1 MVRPPPPPPPPA
13 GPPAPDGVA
22 RGSAAPPPG
31 LDAVIE
37 FVARIAAAD
46 PRLDADL
53 LLRAGRLAAAAHATQ
68 ARQNGEPYIIHPI
81 AVAEILAGFRMDTAT
96 IATALLHDVV
106 EDTEHSLADIERQFG
121 AEIARLVDGV
131 TKLSRIEVQ
140 SERTK
145 QAENL
150 RKLLLAL
157 SEDLRVLLVKLADR
171 LHNMRTLS
179 FVPKPEKRQ
188 RTARETLDIYAPL
201 AERIGMEQLK
211 TELETLAFRE
221 LNPDGWASIAQRL
234 TWLRGRSGDM
244 IAEIELELRDVLE
257 MHDVPVE
264 EVSGREKSSYSIW
277 RKMQAKNVTFEGLSD
292 VMAFR
297 IIVPERVHCYLALGA
312 IHDAFKVITGRFKDY
327 ISTPKTNG
335 YQSLHT
341 GVLLPGRRAEAKIE
355 VQIRTR
361 EMHVVA
367 EYGVA
372 AHWVYKQ
379 GSEAAA
385 AARSYPWVRALIDI
399 LENEPEAND
408 AMEATKLE
416 LHRDLVF
423 CFSPKGDLIELPQG
437 ATPVDFAY
445 HVHSQVGDTCVGA
458 KVNGRIV
465 KLDHKLDNGDQVEI
479 ITAKG
484 GKPNPAWMKFVKSGK
499 AQARIRRYAVA
510 EEKARAREEGRTAIV
525 KAFRANGLEFSDK
538 LLEPAAKALRQ
549 SGVEEMFHA
558 VASAS
563 LTARDVV
570 YAAYPELRGGTTRAM
585 EPIALV
591 APRGRLGMP
600 SGRGGAGERRQMAV
614 PVAPITGIVAGM
626 QLSFA
631 HCCHPVPGDRI
642 VGVVTTGKG
651 VTVHRHD
658 CHMLENFAATPE
670 RLLDVEW
677 EQAGLGGAAYVARL
691 TVAAINGPQ
700 LLSNVANSVV
710 RQKAGLTNM
719 RLGRRED
726 DECDLSLD
734 VEVRDTRHLAE
745 VMGVLRA
752 CEGVVR
758 VDRARG

>member
-1 MVRPPPPPPPPA
+1 MPPRATPGQPEA
-13 GPPAPDGVA
+13 ARAPDGVA
-22 RGSAAPPPG
+22 RGGSPPPG
-31 LDAVIE
+31 LDAVLE
-37 FVARIAAAD
+37 FCARVSAADARI
-46 PRLDADL
+46 DADL
-53 LLRAGRLAAAAHATQ
+53 LLRAGRLAAEAHASQ
-68 ARQNGEPYIIHPI
+68 ARQNGEPYIIHPV

-96 IATALLHDVV
+96 LATALLHDVV
-106 EDTEHSLADIERQFG
+106 EDTEHSLPDIERQFG
-121 AEIARLVDGV
+121 PEIARLVDGV

-171 LHNMRTLS
+171 LHNMRTLA
-179 FVPKPEKRQ
+179 FVPKPEKRS

-244 IAEIELELRDVLE
+244 IAEIEQELREVLAL
-257 MHDVPVE
+257 HDVPVE
-264 EVSGREKSSYSIW
+264 EVSGREKAPYSIW

-361 EMHVVA
+361 EMHRVA

-379 GSEAAA
+379 GEAAA
-385 AARSYPWVRALIDI
+385 PARSYPWVRHLIDI
-399 LENEPEAND
+399 LETEPEAND

-458 KVNGRIV
+458 RVNGRIV
-465 KLDHKLDNGDQVEI
+465 RLDHKLDNGDQVEI

-510 EEKARAREEGRTAIV
+510 EERARAREDGRTAIV
-525 KAFRANGLEFSDK
+525 KAFRANGLEFTEK
-538 LLEPAAKALRQ
+538 ALEPAAKALRQ

-558 VASAS
+558 VASGS

-570 YAAYPELRGGTTRAM
+570 HAAYPELRGGATRPV

-600 SGRGGAGERRQMAV
+600 GGRSGGGERRQVAV

-626 QLSFA
+626 QLNFA

-677 EQAGLGGAAYVARL
+677 EQSGLAGAAYVARL
-691 TVAAINGPQ
+691 TVSAINGPQ
-700 LLSNVANSVV
+700 LLSNVANSVI

>member
-1 MVRPPPPPPPPA
+1 MSERATPPLPA
-13 GPPAPDGVA
+13 VARAPDGVA
-22 RGSAAPPPG
+22 ASTAPPG
-31 LDAVIE
+31 LEEVIA
-37 FVARIAAAD
+37 FAARVAAAD
-46 PRLDADL
+46 PRLDSDL
-53 LLRAGRLAAAAHATQ
+53 LLRAGRFAAEAHAQQ

-81 AVAEILAGFRMDTAT
+81 AVAEILAGLHLDTAT

-106 EDTEHSLADIERQFG
+106 EDTPHGLPEIEQRFG

-179 FVPKPEKRQ
+179 FVPKPEKRA

-244 IAEIELELRDVLE
+244 ITEIEQELREVLKR
-257 MHDVPVE
+257 HDVPVE
-264 EVSGREKSSYSIW
+264 EVQGREKSPYSIW

-297 IIVPERVHCYLALGA
+297 IIVPERAHCYLALGA
-312 IHDAFKVITGRFKDY
+312 IHDAFKVIAGRFKDY

-361 EMHVVA
+361 EMHRVA

-379 GSEAAA
+379 GAEAAA
-385 AARSYPWVRALIDI
+385 SAKSYPWVRALIDI
-399 LENEPEAND
+399 LETEPEAND

-465 KLDHKLDNGDQVEI
+465 KLDHKLENGDQVEI

-484 GKPNPAWMKFVKSGK
+484 GKPNPGWMKFVKSGK

-510 EEKARAREEGRTAIV
+510 EEKARARDEGRTAIV
-525 KAFRANGLEFSDK
+525 KAFRQNGLDCTDK
-538 LLEPAAKALRQ
+538 TLEPAAKALRQ
-549 SGVEEMFHA
+549 SSVEELYHA
-558 VASAS
+558 VASGS
-563 LTARDVV
+563 LSARDVV
-570 YAAYPELRGGTTRAM
+570 HAAFPELRGGGASRIV
-585 EPIALV
+585 EPTALM
-591 APRGRLGMP
+591 APRGRLGAP
-600 SGRGGAGERRQMAV
+600 THARGGERKRVAV
-614 PVAPITGIVAGM
+614 PLQPITGIVAGM
-626 QLSFA
+626 QLHFA

-642 VGVVTTGKG
+642 LGVVTTGKG
-651 VTVHRHD
+651 VTVHRQD
-658 CHMLENFAATPE
+658 CHMLENFAASPE

-677 EQAGLGGAAYVARL
+677 EQSGLGGATYTARL
-691 TVAAINGPQ
+691 AVSALNGPQ
-700 LLSNVANSVV
+700 LISNVANAVV
-710 RQKAGLTNM
+710 RQKAGVTNI
-719 RLGRRED
+719 RLGKRED
-726 DECDLSLD
+726 DECDLALD
-734 VEVRDTRHLAE
+734 VEVRDVRHLAE

>member
-1 MVRPPPPPPPPA
+1 MSERATPPGPA
-13 GPPAPDGVA
+13 VARAPEGVA
-22 RGSAAPPPG
+22 ATASPPG
-31 LDAVIE
+31 LEAVIA
-37 FVARIAAAD
+37 FAARTAAAD
-46 PRLDADL
+46 PRLDSDL
-53 LLRAGRLAAAAHATQ
+53 LLRAGRFAAEAHAQQ
-68 ARQNGEPYIIHPI
+68 ARQNGEPYIIHPV
-81 AVAEILAGFRMDTAT
+81 AVAEILAGLHLDSAT
-96 IATALLHDVV
+96 LATALLHDVV
-106 EDTEHSLADIERQFG
+106 EDTPHGLAEIEQRFG
-121 AEIARLVDGV
+121 PEIARLVDGV

-171 LHNMRTLS
+171 LHNMRTLA
-179 FVPKPEKRQ
+179 FVAKPEKRA
-188 RTARETLDIYAPL
+188 RTARETLEIYAPL

-221 LNPDGWASIAQRL
+221 LNPDAWASIAQRL

-244 IAEIELELRDVLE
+244 IAEIEQELREVLAR
-257 MHDVPVE
+257 HQVPVE
-264 EVSGREKSSYSIW
+264 EVQGREKSPYSIW

-297 IIVPERVHCYLALGA
+297 IIVPERAHCYLALGA
-312 IHDAFKVITGRFKDY
+312 IHDAFKVIAGRFKDY

-341 GVLLPGRRAEAKIE
+341 GVLLPGKRAEAKIE

-361 EMHVVA
+361 EMHRVA

-379 GSEAAA
+379 GPEAAA
-385 AARSYPWVRALIDI
+385 SAKSYPWVRALIDI
-399 LENEPEAND
+399 LETEPEAQD

-423 CFSPKGDLIELPQG
+423 CFTPKGDLIELPQG

-465 KLDHKLDNGDQVEI
+465 KLDHKLENGDQVEI

-484 GKPNPAWMKFVKSGK
+484 GKPNPGWMKFVKSGK
-499 AQARIRRYAVA
+499 AQARIRRYALA

-525 KAFRANGLEFSDK
+525 RAFRQNGLDCTDK
-538 LLEPAAKALRQ
+538 TLEPAAKALRQ
-549 SGVEEMFHA
+549 AGVEELYHA
-558 VASAS
+558 VASGS
-563 LTARDVV
+563 LSARDVV
-570 YAAYPELRGGTTRAM
+570 HAAFPELRGGGGQRVV
-585 EPIALV
+585 EPTALI
-591 APRGRLGMP
+591 APRGRLGAPP
-600 SGRGGAGERRQMAV
+600 SARGAERRRVAV
-614 PVAPITGIVAGM
+614 PVQPITGIVAGM
-626 QLSFA
+626 QLHFA

-642 VGVVTTGKG
+642 LGVVTTGKG
-651 VTVHRHD
+651 VTVHRAD
-658 CHMLENFAATPE
+658 CHMLENFATSPE

-677 EQAGLGGAAYVARL
+677 EQAGLGGATYTARL
-691 TVAAINGPQ
+691 SVAAVNGPQ
-700 LLSNVANSVV
+700 LISNVANAVV
-710 RQKAGLTNM
+710 RQKAGVTNI

-726 DECDLSLD
+726 EECDLALD
-734 VEVRDTRHLAE
+734 VEVRDLRHLSE

>member
-1 MVRPPPPPPPPA
+1 MAHAPEGLSARTAEPP
-13 GPPAPDGVA
+13 
-22 RGSAAPPPG
+22 APPPG
-31 LDAVIE
+31 LEAVLD
-37 FVARIAAAD
+37 FVARAVAAD
-46 PRLDADL
+46 ARLDGPL
-53 LLRAGRLAAAAHATQ
+53 LERAGRFSAEAHEAQ
-68 ARQNGEPYIIHPI
+68 RRQDGQPYILHPV

-96 IATALLHDVV
+96 LATALLHDVV
-106 EDTEHSLADIERQFG
+106 EDTKHGLAEVEARFSP
-121 AEIARLVDGV
+121 EIARLVDGV
-131 TKLSRIEVQ
+131 TKLSRIELQ

-171 LHNMRTLS
+171 LHNMRTLA
-179 FVPKPEKRQ
+179 FVPKPEKRA
-188 RTARETLDIYAPL
+188 RIARETLDIYAPL

-244 IAEIELELRDVLE
+244 IAEIEQELREVLGL
-257 MHDVPVE
+257 HGVPVE
-264 EVSGREKSSYSIW
+264 EVLGREKSPYSIW

-297 IIVPERVHCYLALGA
+297 IIVPDRAHCYLALGA
-312 IHDAFKVITGRFKDY
+312 IHDAFKVIAGRFKDY

-341 GVLLPGRRAEAKIE
+341 GVLLPGKRAEAKIE
-355 VQIRTR
+355 VQIRTP
-361 EMHVVA
+361 EMHRVA

-379 GSEAAA
+379 GEDAAA
-385 AARSYPWVRALIDI
+385 TARSYPWVRALIDI
-399 LENEPEAND
+399 LETEPEAND

-445 HVHSQVGDTCVGA
+445 HVHSQVGDTCVGS

-465 KLDHKLDNGDQVEI
+465 KLDHKLENGDQVEI

-525 KAFRANGLEFSDK
+525 KAFRQNGLDCSDK
-538 LLEPAAKALRQ
+538 LLEPVAKALRQ
-549 SGVEEMFHA
+549 SGVEELYHA
-558 VASAS
+558 VASGS
-563 LTARDVV
+563 LSARDVV
-570 YAAYPELRGGTTRAM
+570 QAAFPELRGGSRPV
-585 EPIALV
+585 EPTALV
-591 APRGRLGMP
+591 SPRGRLG
-600 SGRGGAGERRQMAV
+600 GGPARVGDRNKRVAV
-614 PVAPITGIVAGM
+614 PVQPITGVVAGM
-626 QLSFA
+626 QLHFA

-677 EQAGLGGAAYVARL
+677 DDAGLGAAAYTARL
-691 TVAAINGPQ
+691 SVEAVNGPQ
-700 LLSNVANSVV
+700 LLSNVANAVV

-719 RLGRRED
+719 RMGRRED
-726 DECDLSLD
+726 DECDLALD
-734 VEVRDTRHLAE
+734 VEVRDVRHLAE

>member
-1 MVRPPPPPPPPA
+1 MTSRATPGQPEA
-13 GPPAPDGVA
+13 ARAPDGVS
-22 RGSAAPPPG
+22 RGSAAPPG
-31 LDAVIE
+31 LDAVLD
-37 FVARIAAAD
+37 FCARAAAAD
-46 PRLDADL
+46 PRLDGEL
-53 LLRAGRLAAAAHATQ
+53 LRRAGRLAAEAHATQ

-81 AVAEILAGFRMDTAT
+81 AVAEILSDFRMDTAT

-121 AEIARLVDGV
+121 PEIARLVDGV

-171 LHNMRTLS
+171 LHNMRTLA

-244 IAEIELELRDVLE
+244 ITEIEQELHEVLALHE
-257 MHDVPVE
+257 VPVE
-264 EVSGREKSSYSIW
+264 EVSGREKSPYSIW

-297 IIVPERVHCYLALGA
+297 IIVPERAHCYLALGA
-312 IHDAFKVITGRFKDY
+312 IHDAFKVIAGRFKDY

-361 EMHVVA
+361 EMHRVA

-379 GSEAAA
+379 GEAAA
-385 AARSYPWVRALIDI
+385 PARSYPWVRALIDI
-399 LENEPEAND
+399 LETEPEAND

-465 KLDHKLDNGDQVEI
+465 RLDHKLDNGDQVEI

-525 KAFRANGLEFSDK
+525 KAFRANGLEFTEK
-538 LLEPAAKALRQ
+538 ALEPAAKTLRQ

-558 VASAS
+558 VASGS

-570 YAAYPELRGGTTRAM
+570 HAAYPELRGGGPRPV

-591 APRGRLGMP
+591 SPRGRLGMP
-600 SGRGGAGERRQMAV
+600 TGRAGTGDKRRVAV
-614 PVAPITGIVAGM
+614 PLAPITGIVAGM
-626 QLSFA
+626 QLNFA

-651 VTVHRHD
+651 VTVHRND

-677 EQAGLGGAAYVARL
+677 EQSGLGAAAYVARL
-691 TVAAINGPQ
+691 TVSAINGPQ
-700 LLSNVANSVV
+700 LLSNVANSVI

-726 DECDLSLD
+726 DECDLFLD

>member
-1 MVRPPPPPPPPA
+1 V
-13 GPPAPDGVA
+13 
-22 RGSAAPPPG
+22 
-31 LDAVIE
+31 LD
-37 FVARIAAAD
+37 FVARAAAAD
-46 PRLDADL
+46 PRLDAAL
-53 LLRAGRLAAAAHATQ
+53 LERAGRFAAAAHAGQ
-68 ARQNGEPYIIHPI
+68 RRQDETPYILHPV
-81 AVAEILAGFRMDTAT
+81 AVADILADFRMDTAT
-96 IATALLHDVV
+96 LATALLHDVV
-106 EDTEHSLADIERQFG
+106 EDTPHGLAELEQRFG
-121 AEIARLVDGV
+121 GEVARLVDGV
-131 TKLSRIEVQ
+131 TKLSRIELQ
-140 SERTK
+140 SERTR

-171 LHNMRTLS
+171 LHNMRTLG
-179 FVPKPEKRQ
+179 FVAHPEKRA

-221 LNPDGWASIAQRL
+221 LNPDAWASIAQRL

-244 IAEIELELRDVLE
+244 IAEIEQELREVLAR
-257 MHDVPVE
+257 HQVPVE
-264 EVSGREKSSYSIW
+264 EVQGREKSPYSIW

-297 IIVPERVHCYLALGA
+297 IIVPERAHCYLALGA
-312 IHDAFKVITGRFKDY
+312 IHDAFKVIAGRFKDY

-361 EMHVVA
+361 AMHRVA

-379 GSEAAA
+379 GPEAAA
-385 AARSYPWVRALIDI
+385 SARSYPWVRALIDI
-399 LENEPEAND
+399 LETEPEAQD

-423 CFSPKGDLIELPQG
+423 CFTPKGDLIELPQG

-445 HVHSQVGDTCVGA
+445 HVHSEVGDSCVGA

-465 KLDHKLDNGDQVEI
+465 KLDHKLENGDQVEI

-484 GKPNPAWMKFVKSGK
+484 GKPNPGWMKFVKSGK
-499 AQARIRRYAVA
+499 AQARIRRHAIA

-525 KAFRANGLEFSDK
+525 RAFRQNGLDCPDK
-538 LLEPAAKALRQ
+538 LLESAAKALRQ
-549 SGVEEMFHA
+549 HGVEELYHA
-558 VASAS
+558 VASGS
-563 LTARDVV
+563 LSARDVV
-570 YAAYPELRGGTTRAM
+570 HAAFPELRGGARPV
-585 EPIALV
+585 EPTALV
-591 APRGRLGMP
+591 SPRGRI
-600 SGRGGAGERRQMAV
+600 GGAQGRNGRRVAV
-614 PVAPITGIVAGM
+614 PVQPITGVVAGM
-626 QLSFA
+626 QLHFA

-651 VTVHRHD
+651 VTVHTHD

-677 EQAGLGGAAYVARL
+677 DDAGLGAAAYTARIA
-691 TVAAINGPQ
+691 VAAVNGPQ
-700 LLSNVANSVV
+700 LLSNVANAVV

-719 RLGRRED
+719 RMGRRED
-726 DECDLSLD
+726 DECDLALD

>member
-1 MVRPPPPPPPPA
+1 MTSRATPA
-13 GPPAPDGVA
+13 LSEVARAPDGVS
-22 RGSAAPPPG
+22 RGDAAPPG
-31 LDAVIE
+31 LDAVLE
-37 FVARIAAAD
+37 FCTRASAAD
-46 PRLDADL
+46 PRLDAEL
-53 LLRAGRLAAAAHATQ
+53 LRRAGRLAAEAHAPQ

-121 AEIARLVDGV
+121 PEIARLVDGV

-171 LHNMRTLS
+171 LHNMRTLA

-244 IAEIELELRDVLE
+244 ITEIEQELHEVLGLHE
-257 MHDVPVE
+257 VPVE
-264 EVSGREKSSYSIW
+264 EVSGREKSPYSIW

-297 IIVPERVHCYLALGA
+297 IIVPERAHCYLALGA
-312 IHDAFKVITGRFKDY
+312 IHDAFKVIAGRFKDY

-361 EMHVVA
+361 EMHRVA

-379 GSEAAA
+379 GETASP
-385 AARSYPWVRALIDI
+385 ARSYPWVRHLIDI
-399 LENEPEAND
+399 LETEPEAND

-525 KAFRANGLEFSDK
+525 KAFRANGLEFTEK
-538 LLEPAAKALRQ
+538 ALEPAAKTLRQ

-558 VASAS
+558 VASGS

-570 YAAYPELRGGTTRAM
+570 HAAYPELRGGGPRPV

-591 APRGRLGMP
+591 SPRGRLGLP
-600 SGRGGAGERRQMAV
+600 PGRSGAGDKRRVAV
-614 PVAPITGIVAGM
+614 PLAPITGIVAGM
-626 QLSFA
+626 QLNFA

-651 VTVHRHD
+651 VTVHRND

-677 EQAGLGGAAYVARL
+677 EQSGLNGAAYVARL
-691 TVAAINGPQ
+691 TVSAINGPQ
-700 LLSNVANSVV
+700 LLSNVANSVI

>member
-1 MVRPPPPPPPPA
+1 MAR
-13 GPPAPDGVA
+13 APDGVQ
-22 RGSAAPPPG
+22 GAAAPPG
-31 LDAVIE
+31 LDSVIALCE
-37 FVARIAAAD
+37 RICAAD
-46 PRLDADL
+46 PRLDADI
-53 LLRAGRLAAAAHATQ
+53 LLRAGRLAAEAHAPQ
-68 ARQNGEPYIIHPI
+68 ARQNGEPYIIHPV
-81 AVAEILAGFRMDTAT
+81 AVAEILAGYRMDTAT

-106 EDTEHSLADIERQFG
+106 EDTPHSLSEIEARFG
-121 AEIARLVDGV
+121 PEIARLVDGV

-188 RTARETLDIYAPL
+188 RTARETLEIYAPL

-211 TELETLAFRE
+211 NELETLAFRE

-244 IAEIELELRDVLE
+244 IAEIEEELRQVLALHE
-257 MHDVPVE
+257 VPVV
-264 EVSGREKSSYSIW
+264 EVQGREKSPYSIW

-297 IIVPERVHCYLALGA
+297 IIVPERAHCYLALGA
-312 IHDAFKVITGRFKDY
+312 IHDAFKVLGGRFKDY
-327 ISTPKTNG
+327 ISTPKSNG

-341 GVLLPGRRAEAKIE
+341 GVLLPGRRADAKIE

-361 EMHVVA
+361 EMHAVA
-367 EYGVA
+367 EYGLA
-372 AHWVYKQ
+372 AHWAYKQ
-379 GSEAAA
+379 GNEAPA

-399 LENEPEAND
+399 LETETEAD
-408 AMEATKLE
+408 EAMEATKLE

-423 CFSPKGDLIELPQG
+423 CFSPKGDLMEMPQG

-445 HVHSQVGDTCVGA
+445 HVHSQVGDSTVGA
-458 KVNGRIV
+458 RVNGRIV
-465 KLDHKLDNGDQVEI
+465 RLDHKLENGDQVEI

-499 AQARIRRYAVA
+499 AQARIRRYAQA

-525 KAFRANGLEFSDK
+525 KAFRQNGLECTDRT
-538 LLEPAAKALRQ
+538 LEAAAKVLRQ
-549 SGVEEMFHA
+549 PSLDELYHA

-563 LTARDVV
+563 LSARDVV
-570 YAAYPELRGGTTRAM
+570 HAASPELRGGGRPV
-585 EPIALV
+585 EPLALV
-591 APRGRLGMP
+591 GPRGRLGPPAARPGM
-600 SGRGGAGERRQMAV
+600 ERRRLAV
-614 PVAPITGIVAGM
+614 PASPITGIVAGM
-626 QLSFA
+626 QLHFA

-642 VGVVTTGKG
+642 TGVVTTGKG
-651 VTVHRHD
+651 VTVHRND

-677 EQAGLGGAAYVARL
+677 EAQPDAAPPAYVARIA
-691 TVAAINGPQ
+691 VAAVNGPQ
-700 LLSNVANSVV
+700 LLSNVANAVV
-710 RQKAGLTNM
+710 RQKAGLTNL
-719 RLGRRED
+719 RLGRREQ
-726 DECDLSLD
+726 DECELSLD

-752 CEGVVR
+752 CEGVMR
-758 VDRARG
+758 VDRTRG

>member
-1 MVRPPPPPPPPA
+1 MSERATPPLPA
-13 GPPAPDGVA
+13 VARAPEGVA
-22 RGSAAPPPG
+22 SPASPPG
-31 LDAVIE
+31 LDEVIA
-37 FVARIAAAD
+37 FAARTAAAD
-46 PRLDADL
+46 PRLDSDL
-53 LLRAGRLAAAAHATQ
+53 LLRAGRFAAEAHAQQ
-68 ARQNGEPYIIHPI
+68 ARQNGEPYIIHPV
-81 AVAEILAGFRMDTAT
+81 AVAEILAGLHLDSAT

-106 EDTEHSLADIERQFG
+106 EDTPHSLAEIEQRFG

-179 FVPKPEKRQ
+179 FVPKPEKRA

-234 TWLRGRSGDM
+234 TWLRGRSGEM
-244 IAEIELELRDVLE
+244 ITEIEGELREVLAQ
-257 MHDVPVE
+257 HGVPVE
-264 EVSGREKSSYSIW
+264 EVQGREKSPYSIW
-277 RKMQAKNVTFEGLSD
+277 RKMQSKNVTFEGLSD

-297 IIVPERVHCYLALGA
+297 IIVPERAHCYLALGA
-312 IHDAFKVITGRFKDY
+312 IHDAFKVIAGRFKDY

-361 EMHVVA
+361 EMHRVA

-379 GSEAAA
+379 GADAAGSA
-385 AARSYPWVRALIDI
+385 KSYPWVRALIDI
-399 LENEPEAND
+399 LETETEAND

-458 KVNGRIV
+458 RVNGRIV
-465 KLDHKLDNGDQVEI
+465 KLDHKLENGDQVEI

-484 GKPNPAWMKFVKSGK
+484 GKPNPGWMKFVKSGK

-510 EEKARAREEGRTAIV
+510 EEKARARDEGRTAIV
-525 KAFRANGLEFSDK
+525 KAFRQNGLDCTDK
-538 LLEPAAKALRQ
+538 TLEPAAKALRQ
-549 SGVEEMFHA
+549 SSVEELYHA
-558 VASAS
+558 VASGS
-563 LTARDVV
+563 LSARDVV
-570 YAAYPELRGGTTRAM
+570 HAAFPELRGGGGARLV
-585 EPIALV
+585 EPTALV
-591 APRGRLGMP
+591 APRGRLGAP
-600 SGRGGAGERRQMAV
+600 SNARGGERKRVAV
-614 PVAPITGIVAGM
+614 PLQPITGIVAGM
-626 QLSFA
+626 QLHFA

-642 VGVVTTGKG
+642 LGVVTTGKG

-658 CHMLENFAATPE
+658 CHMLENFAASPE

-677 EQAGLGGAAYVARL
+677 EQAGLGGASYTARL
-691 TVAAINGPQ
+691 AVTALNAPQ
-700 LLSNVANSVV
+700 LISNVANAVV
-710 RQKAGLTNM
+710 RQKAGVTNIRM
-719 RLGRRED
+719 GKRED
-726 DECDLSLD
+726 DECDLALD
-734 VEVRDTRHLAE
+734 VEVRDVKHLAE